1 MNAKEKNKEGTGT
14 RDVLGG
20 RKFTLARVT
29 KKASCHDC
37 TYIVL
42 FLFLPVCSPLR
53 GRGTVFYIFVF
64 QMPGNINKY

>member
-1 MNAKEKNKEGTGT
+1 MQKRKIKKETGTG
-14 RDVLGG
+14 DVPGG
-20 RKFTLARVT
+20 RKFTLARGT
-29 KKASCHDC
+29 KKPSCHDC
-37 TYIVL
+37 TSTVL